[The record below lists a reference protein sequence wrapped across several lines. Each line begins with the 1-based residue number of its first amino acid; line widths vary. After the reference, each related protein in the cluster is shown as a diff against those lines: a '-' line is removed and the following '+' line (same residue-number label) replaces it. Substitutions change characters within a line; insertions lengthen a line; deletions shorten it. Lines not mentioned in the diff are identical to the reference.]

1 MTDRADAVEAWESL
15 YRAQVAVLRQLLTE
29 FPDDEV
35 SFTEYDVIFNLYR
48 QPDRA
53 LRIRDLNRHLLLS
66 QPSVSRL
73 LDRLAARGLVVK
85 ERDPSDARGT
95 IAVLTERGTEVF
107 RRVGSQHARSIIARM
122 SVLDAAEQHE
132 LARLA
137 DKLRAGADPH

>member
-1 MTDRADAVEAWESL
+1 VSTDPVDAWEAL
-15 YRAQVAVLRQLLTE
+15 YRAQVAVMRRLNAE

-35 SFTEYDVIFNLYR
+35 SLTEYDVIFNLYR
-48 QPDRA
+48 QPGRA
-53 LRIRDLNRHLLLS
+53 ARIRDLNRLLLLS

-73 LDRLAARGLVVK
+73 LDRLVGRGLVVK
-85 ERDPSDARGT
+85 RRDPDDARGT
-95 IAVLTERGTEVF
+95 IVELTEHGAEVF

-137 DKLRAGADPH
+137 DKLRADADPH